1 MFTGTYDRVHFVHA
15 TCTASPLHIMQGFT
29 LLPTWLTSLVPSL
42 KPKQRPR
49 RDPFDY
55 DPLPPPRIR
64 PNRLPITR
72 PSSPDSVSSLNLSST
87 PQPQSLLLEVL
98 PREIRQQIWSHV
110 LGGHTIQL
118 EIVGASLGGLHCLSA
133 DPNTCNDRRWGCRTG
148 DRDISPPTLPEKLGK
163 LSSLLK
169 TCRQM

>member
-1 MFTGTYDRVHFVHA
+1 LFSHA
-15 TCTASPLHIMQGFT
+15 ACTASPLHIMQGFT

-42 KPKQRPR
+42 KPKQRRR

-72 PSSPDSVSSLNLSST
+72 PSSPDSASSLDSFST

-110 LGGHTIQL
+110 LGGHTIHL
-118 EIVGASLGGLHCLSA
+118 EIVGAGLGGLHCLSA
-133 DPNTCNDRRWGCRTG
+133 DPSTCNNGRWVCRKG
-148 DRDISPPTLPEKLGK
+148 GRDISPSALLETVGK